1 MLERRWIVAPAF
13 LLLQALIV
21 HLATGR
27 EYLPAP
33 PKLDAFPDRIAG
45 WHRAG
50 DDPIPPEVL
59 AQLNADVVLSRNYA
73 APSAGTTAN
82 LFVAWFQSQ
91 RGGARQPHS
100 PKVCLPGNGWTPSSS
115 GEVDIQ
121 TAAGVLT
128 ANRLTASSRG
138 ERVAVLYWFQTPRRT
153 IAGEWAAKMW
163 LMADAV
169 RDHRTDTA
177 LVRVVVPIA
186 KEGDDQALAEAIGFA
201 RDAHPLLRKYLP

>member
-1 MLERRWIVAPAF
+1 MSERSWIVVPSL
-13 LLLQALIV
+13 LLLQAVAV

-33 PKLDAFPDRIAG
+33 PGMNRFPAQLSDWQRV
-45 WHRAG
+45 G
-50 DDPIPPEVL
+50 DDPIPPEIL
-59 AQLNADVVLSRNYA
+59 AQLNADMVLSRTYA
-73 APSAGTTAN
+73 GPSGMLAN

-100 PKVCLPGNGWTPSSS
+100 PKVCLPGNGWTPSSA
-115 GEVDIQ
+115 GEVEIR

-128 ANRLTASSRG
+128 ANRLIASSRG
-138 ERVAVLYWFQTPRRT
+138 ERVAVLYWYQTPRRT
-153 IAGEWAAKMW
+153 IAGEWEAKLW

-177 LVRVVVPIA
+177 LVRIVVPVAREGEDKAIA
-186 KEGDDQALAEAIGFA
+186 AASGFA
-201 RDAHPLLRKYLP
+201 REVHPLLRKYLP